1 MSAYS
6 RVYSEIWD
14 EVWSEEER
22 YAAFYFLTC
31 RHRNTEGLYRLPL
44 SYATEDMDWSRAKL
58 DRAMRGL
65 VAHGFIAYDSTA
77 KVVLIVKAI
86 GRQVPVGPKQ
96 IAGAVKAVRGVPA
109 SRLDIPF
116 LRGIEGVSMEF
127 ADALRS
133 GMPNR
138 FDSSFS
144 SSSSNSSSEGGG
156 PKDAARDLPAT
167 TPSNLRHLDGRGAA

>member
-1 MSAYS
+1 VSAYS
-6 RVYSEIWD
+6 RVYAEIWD
-14 EVWSEEER
+14 EAWSEEER

-31 RHRNTEGLYRLPL
+31 RHRNTEGLYRLPM
-44 SYATEDMDWSRAKL
+44 SYATEDMEWSRAKL

-65 VAHGFIAYDSTA
+65 VGHGFIAYDSTA

-116 LRGIEGVSMEF
+116 LKGIEGVSKEF
-127 ADALRS
+127 AIGLREA
-133 GMPNR
+133 MPNR

-144 SSSSNSSSEGGG
+144 SSSSPSLEGGG
-156 PKDAARDLPAT
+156 SKDAARDLPAT
-167 TPSNLRHLDGRGAA
+167 TPSNVRHLDGRGAA